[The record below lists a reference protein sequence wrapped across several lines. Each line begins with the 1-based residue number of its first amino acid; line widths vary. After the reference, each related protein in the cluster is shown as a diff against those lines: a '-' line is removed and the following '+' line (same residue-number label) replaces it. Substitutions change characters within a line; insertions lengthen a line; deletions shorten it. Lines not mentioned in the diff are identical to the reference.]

1 MSFNMNHESFIL
13 FKKIYKKTNQRFNLK
28 QKNIITHLM
37 KTIKIYIL

>member
-1 MSFNMNHESFIL
+1 MSVNMNHESFIFL
-13 FKKIYKKTNQRFNLK
+13 KKIFKKMNQRFDLK